1 MPSLVT
7 RKVPLP
13 REKATGM
20 VVQPGP
26 PVRMRPA
33 RPSWLTSPATTL
45 PPGAWAPQGTPV
57 TASLVTR
64 KVPLPREKA
73 TGMVVQ
79 PGPPVSIRSAR
90 PWWLTSPDTT
100 LTPGAWAHQGTSV
113 TASLVTR
120 KVPLPREKATGMVA
134 PPGPPVSMRSA
145 RPSWLTSPATTLTPG
160 AWAHQGTSVTASLV
174 TRKVPL
180 PREKATGMVAPPGPP
195 VSMRSARPSWL
206 TSPATTLT
214 PGAWAHQGTSV
225 TASLVTRKVPLPRE
239 KATGMVAPPGPP
251 VSMRSARPSWL
262 TSPAT
267 TLTPGAWA
275 HQGTSVT
282 ASLVTRKVPLPREK
296 ATGMVAPP
304 GPPVSMRSARPLW
317 LTSPATTLTP
327 GAWAHQ
333 GTSVTASLVTR
344 KVPLPRGKAAGMG
357 VPPGPPVSMRSA
369 RPSWL
374 TSPATTL
381 TPGAW
386 AHQGTSVTASLVTRK
401 VPLPREKATGMVAP
415 PGPPVSMRSARPL
428 WLTSPATTLTPGAWA
443 HQGTSVTASLVTRKV
458 PLPRGKAAGMGVP
471 PGPPVS
477 MRSARPSWLTSP
489 ATTLTP
495 GAWAHQGTSVTAS
508 LVTRKVPLPR
518 EKATGMGVQPGPPV
532 SMRSARPSWLTSP
545 ATTLT
550 PGAWAHQGTSVTA
563 SLVTRKVP
571 LPREN

>member
-1 MPSLVT
+1 MPSLAT

-13 REKATGM
+13 REKATGR
-20 VVQPGP
+20 VFQ
-26 PVRMRPA
+26 
-33 RPSWLTSPATTL
+33 T
-45 PPGAWAPQGTPV
+45 
-57 TASLVTR
+57 
-64 KVPLPREKA
+64 
-73 TGMVVQ
+73 
-79 PGPPVSIRSAR
+79 
-90 PWWLTSPDTT
+90 
-100 LTPGAWAHQGTSV
+100 
-113 TASLVTR
+113 
-120 KVPLPREKATGMVA
+120 
-134 PPGPPVSMRSA
+134 GPPVSMRSA

-180 PREKATGMVAPPGPP
+180 PRENATGMVVQTGPP

-239 KATGMVAPPGPP
+239 NATGMVVQTGPP

-282 ASLVTRKVPLPREK
+282 ASLVTRKVPLPREN
-296 ATGMVAPP
+296 ATGMV
-304 GPPVSMRSARPLW
+304 VQ
-317 LTSPATTLTP
+317 T
-327 GAWAHQ
+327 
-333 GTSVTASLVTR
+333 
-344 KVPLPRGKAAGMG
+344 
-357 VPPGPPVSMRSA
+357 GPPVSMRSA

-401 VPLPREKATGMVAP
+401 VPLPRENATGMV
-415 PGPPVSMRSARPL
+415 
-428 WLTSPATTLTPGAWA
+428 
-443 HQGTSVTASLVTRKV
+443 
-458 PLPRGKAAGMGVP
+458 
-471 PGPPVS
+471 
-477 MRSARPSWLTSP
+477 
-489 ATTLTP
+489 
-495 GAWAHQGTSVTAS
+495 
-508 LVTRKVPLPR
+508 
-518 EKATGMGVQPGPPV
+518 VQPGPPV

-571 LPREN
+571 LPRENATGMVVQPGPPVSMRSARPSWLTSPATTLTPGAWAHQGTSVTASLVTRKVPLPRENATGMVVQPGPPVSMRSARPSWLTSPATTLTPGAWAHQGTSVTASLVTRKGPLPRENATGMVVQPAPPVSMTSARPSRLTSPDTTCTPGACAQIANWPPMPAASARLECVGLGAGPAPAPADPKSAVVARPTAMAAGASAAPRRPSSEA